1 MDIRKILI
9 LFSFCFLFTQEPN
22 EEGITLSVEEMNKLV
37 QKIEKLQSDI
47 SIYKSIVTQ
56 DSITISKQDS
66 LIWVLNEKYELCEKR
81 LVEVEPKIWENK
93 WMYFLYGIVV
103 KEGIKSIG
111 E

>member
-1 MDIRKILI
+1 VDIRK
-9 LFSFCFLFTQEPN
+9 LFIIFFFSLCFLFPN
-22 EEGITLSVEEMNKLV
+22 EETITLSSDEMTKLV
-37 QKIEKLQSDI
+37 EKIEKLQSDI
-47 SIYKSIVTQ
+47 SIYMDIVKQ

-66 LIWVLNEKYELCEKR
+66 LIWVLNKKYELCEER